1 MGVCSCRRV
10 EPMVL
15 RAAMLLTAFVT
26 VLSLQATPAQAQRVA
41 WVPNPRTTHGG
52 WVADPSHH
60 LTPATVATLD
70 QEIAA
75 LERETSAEIAVV
87 VVDSTSGLTPFD
99 FALAIHRVW
108 GVGKSGKDNGLVFLW
123 VPTQRA
129 IFISVG
135 PGLQGVLPD
144 RRTGRIRDE
153 QIFPPFK
160 RRAFDE
166 GVLAGVRALA
176 AAAREETAPR
186 QGITRRLQ
194 TADGGAGARPAA
206 SPRSAEEA
214 GAGVVHVLWAILALM
229 GGSIAAAFG
238 LRSFRRRRPRACPRC
253 RARMLRLDEKTE
265 DEFLDKGEQAEERV
279 KSVDYDVWRCPQCGE
294 TLKIPYR
301 RRWTR
306 TSECLQCRRI
316 TVRTTAK
323 TIRNATTVTEGLRH
337 VARHCENC
345 GWHAESDE
353 VIPVVVASSSG
364 GSSGGGDSGGGGSDF
379 GGGSSDGGGAGG
391 SY

>member
-1 MGVCSCRRV
+1 
-10 EPMVL
+10 
-15 RAAMLLTAFVT
+15 MLVTALVT
-26 VLSLQATPAQAQRVA
+26 VLSLQATPAQAQRVR
-41 WVPNPRTTHGG
+41 WVPNPRRTDGG

-60 LTPATVATLD
+60 LAPATIATLN
-70 QEIAA
+70 QEIGA

-99 FALAIHRVW
+99 FALTIHRVW

-123 VPTQRA
+123 VPAQRS

-153 QIFPPFK
+153 QIFPAFK

-176 AAAREETAPR
+176 AAAREEANPR
-186 QGITRRLQ
+186 QGITKRLERAEGGTDPR
-194 TADGGAGARPAA
+194 TAAPGPAGGAG
-206 SPRSAEEA
+206 S
-214 GAGVVHVLWAILALM
+214 GVVSVLLGIVALL
-229 GGSIAAAFG
+229 GGSIGAVFG
-238 LRSFRRRRPRACPRC
+238 LRSFRRRRPRSCPRC
-253 RARMLRLDEKTE
+253 GTRMERLDEKSE
-265 DEFLDKGEQAEERV
+265 DDFLDKGDQAEERMR
-279 KSVDYDVWRCPQCGE
+279 SVDFDVWRCPQCGE

-301 RRWTR
+301 RRFSAASKCLRCNRLTVKT
-306 TSECLQCRRI
+306 TS
-316 TVRTTAK
+316 K
-323 TIRNATTVTEGLRH
+323 TIAAATSLSEGLRH
-337 VARHCENC
+337 VTLHCANC
-345 GWHAESDE
+345 GWHSETDD
-353 VIPVVVASSSG
+353 VIPRVTPSFSDT
-364 GSSGGGDSGGGGSDF
+364 SSGGGGSDSGGGGSDF